1 MSTYNN
7 NHYTDIRHI
16 SRPVSK
22 YPPSL
27 ANNELPSLQ
36 PGLDRTRIVT
46 QHGMTGRTTTTT
58 NGMATKSPMAGVSKE
73 VAAMTKRR
81 NYDNIKAEIVPH
93 YIPQEEMTDLIIL
106 ALFGCSPQ
114 ETAKKLCMN
123 SQPKKQKGN
132 KEELTASVSSIHL
145 TSFARCAL
153 HLAGQGR
160 IAYHV

>member
-1 MSTYNN
+1 
-7 NHYTDIRHI
+7 
-16 SRPVSK
+16 
-22 YPPSL
+22 
-27 ANNELPSLQ
+27 
-36 PGLDRTRIVT
+36 
-46 QHGMTGRTTTTT
+46 
-58 NGMATKSPMAGVSKE
+58 MA
-73 VAAMTKRR
+73 KRR
-81 NYDNIKAEIVPH
+81 NYDNIKVEIVPH

-132 KEELTASVSSIHL
+132 KKELTASVSSIHL